1 MGIMSK
7 NFYVRTITAGRYVK
21 SVRYMRSLPGDS
33 EAVRAAKA
41 ATTNKAQRFI
51 NMKNAAE
58 KLQMLLCANFD
69 EKDACFCTFT
79 FRDDELPANRKHA
92 RQIFRSFLGSVRRKW
107 RKQGRDL
114 KYIYTIEGSALSADP
129 HACPVDGQQWEVRPW
144 NVKNRWDQVDKA
156 SSRSRRQ
163 GIRFHAHCFLVL
175 NKKDRELAR
184 QLWPYGHV
192 YINPMQV
199 DLPDTFYKLSY
210 YVTKEARGSSIPT
223 GSRSYVPSRNLEQPS
238 IDGHWC
244 DAHEDFLPPPGAENI
259 KWDRSDTDF
268 TSFHTFT
275 CRLPRQKKQP
285 KTYRSKGRLK

>member
-1 MGIMSK
+1 MPK

-33 EAVRAAKA
+33 DAVRAAKA

-51 NMKNAAE
+51 NLKNAAE

-79 FRDDELPANRKHA
+79 FRDEELPVNRKQA
-92 RQIFRSFLGSVRRKW
+92 RQIFRSFLSALRRKW
-107 RKQGRDL
+107 GKQQRQL
-114 KYIYTIEGSALSADP
+114 KYIYTIEGSALSVDP
-129 HACPVDGQQWEVRPW
+129 QACPIDGMQWEVRPW
-144 NVKNRWDQVDKA
+144 IVKNQWDQVDKA
-156 SSRSRRQ
+156 ARRNRRRS
-163 GIRFHAHCFLVL
+163 IRLHAHGFLIL
-175 NKKDRELAR
+175 GKKDRELVR
-184 QLWPYGHV
+184 ELWPYGHV

-223 GSRSYVPSRNLEQPS
+223 GARSYVPSRNLEQPS

-244 DAHEDFLPPPGAENI
+244 EAHETFLPPAEAECVHTANET
-259 KWDRSDTDF
+259 TDY
-268 TSFHTFT
+268 TSFQYVSY
-275 CRLPRQKKQP
+275 RLPRPKKQP
-285 KTYRSKGRLK
+285 KTYRSKGRLN